1 MKKFMT
7 LLLLT
12 LVGISSLKAVEQDQ
26 IESITATGDLDSLFV
41 SRWLIEIE
49 KKMERDEEVSKRHK
63 LAMARIRTEYY
74 APGTKKWRFLR
85 IASILSSLG
94 LISIAYIRPYDTF
107 NYCLTTIGSSVCGA
121 LVSLSFSKINALEDK
136 YQRENE
142 KKRAIELGEMCFID
156 ESCF

>member
-26 IESITATGDLDSLFV
+26 IESITATGDLDPLFV

-49 KKMERDEEVSKRHK
+49 KKDEEVSKRHK
-63 LAMARIRTEYY
+63 LAMARIRTEHY
-74 APGTKKWRFLR
+74 APGTKKWHFLR

-121 LVSLSFSKINALEDK
+121 LVALSFSKINALEDK